1 MGRLRQ
7 EGHRSLEKKR
17 VNEKMLELIQEAAEA
32 SELNGWKNPD
42 HGTYLNK
49 ITARLPCAIVHIVCA
64 LLY

>member
-1 MGRLRQ
+1 MGRLRR
-7 EGHRSLEKKR
+7 EAHRSLEKKS

-32 SELNGWKNPD
+32 SELNGWKSPD

-49 ITARLPCAIVHIVCA
+49 ITTRLPCAIVHIVCA